1 MTNFIPKW
9 PSLPRL
15 NDRSGFLSVS
25 KRGIWLQYARSTKH
39 SLYYNANKQYRH
51 VCTRCFFDIKAVSTR
66 LVTSKGIMYI
76 KASNMVRL
84 FNVKLTAIQSTIET
98 QSAAYSAISAAYS
111 AISSAYSEEIPQH
124 IVRFPQHIVRFPQHI
139 VRKFRK
145 VQFVNLHLNRDRPK
159 WHSRPLTV
167 VSWWFWIMLLDFLCL
182 WQRLLVSA

>member
-1 MTNFIPKW
+1 MSDWLISYTKIFVIARWICTKWHYFSKCANFGCRRPKMTNFIPKW

-39 SLYYNANKQYRH
+39 SLYYNANKQYGH

-76 KASNMVRL
+76 KASNMVRP
-84 FNVKLTAIQSTIET
+84 FNVKLTAVQSTIEN
-98 QSAAYSAISAAYS
+98 QSAAYRAHSAAYSAISVAY
-111 AISSAYSEEIPQH
+111 

-139 VRKFRK
+139 VRFR
-145 VQFVNLHLNRDRPK
+145 
-159 WHSRPLTV
+159 T
-167 VSWWFWIMLLDFLCL
+167 
-182 WQRLLVSA
+182 